1 MLKTNIMYVI
11 KIGYE
16 TEGCSYQML
25 HKRAVCGC
33 SLISRRWQHVRFFF
47 WCLPFSSLTSSSF
60 SFYVAAIVCGDDT
73 VLLTQ
78 TPSRMSQRQVKERDK
93 EREREREKEKEKE
106 KEVGLQTPNREQLA
120 SPSTLSPGVSYSHG
134 KICIPFPKHCG
145 LLLSLVC
152 TLLLFE
158 SWVHSER
165 EETRERERVMA
176 CSWNEIMSIIV
187 IIDQRV
193 RSWLT
198 VSPLLYVMS
207 S

>member
-1 MLKTNIMYVI
+1 MKQKAAAIR
-11 KIGYE
+11 
-16 TEGCSYQML
+16 CSTRGLCVDVLWFQE
-25 HKRAVCGC
+25 
-33 SLISRRWQHVRFFF
+33 RWQHVRFFF

-93 EREREREKEKEKE
+93 EREKEKEKE

-134 KICIPFPKHCG
+134 KICFPKHCG
-145 LLLSLVC
+145 LLLLSLVC
-152 TLLLFE
+152 TLFLFE

-165 EETRERERVMA
+165 EREREGYGTQLKWNHVHHGYYRSARSVM
-176 CSWNEIMSIIV
+176 I
-187 IIDQRV
+187 
-193 RSWLT
+193 
-198 VSPLLYVMS
+198 
-207 S
+207 

>member
-1 MLKTNIMYVI
+1 MKQKAAAIR
-11 KIGYE
+11 
-16 TEGCSYQML
+16 CSTRGLCVDVLWFQE
-25 HKRAVCGC
+25 
-33 SLISRRWQHVRFFF
+33 RWQHVRFFF

-93 EREREREKEKEKE
+93 EKE

-134 KICIPFPKHCG
+134 KICIPKHWFVIIVVS
-145 LLLSLVC
+145 LHFVLVRELSAQ
-152 TLLLFE
+152 
-158 SWVHSER
+158 WA
-165 EETRERERVMA
+165 RERVMA
-176 CSWNEIMSIIV
+176 RRWNEIMSIMV

-193 RSWLT
+193 WSWFS

-207 S
+207 

>member
-1 MLKTNIMYVI
+1 MLKTNIMQVI

-25 HKRAVCGC
+25 HKRAVCE
-33 SLISRRWQHVRFFF
+33 RWQHVRFFF

-93 EREREREKEKEKE
+93 EREREKEKE

-120 SPSTLSPGVSYSHG
+120 SPSTLSPGISYSHG

-145 LLLSLVC
+145 LLLLSLVC

-158 SWVHSER
+158 SWVHSEQ
-165 EETRERERVMA
+165 EREREREGYRMQLKWIHVHHGYYRSA
-176 CSWNEIMSIIV
+176 RSVV
-187 IIDQRV
+187 I
-193 RSWLT
+193 
-198 VSPLLYVMS
+198 
-207 S
+207 